1 MDLLTM
7 VAFALALNMDALG
20 TGVAY
25 GIRNIRIPFSSL
37 LIISGMSVLTVVFSM
52 TAGRMVSQ
60 LISPAFAHRLGGI
73 LLLLV
78 GIWILVQSIRDARQ
92 EEGQEDCPGLERT
105 VMQIRIKSLGLVIQ
119 VLREPSIADLDRSG
133 VISAREALLLGAA
146 LAMDALGAGFAVS
159 MFGFSPTLTAAVV
172 GIGHIL
178 LTYVGLLLGK
188 SFACSFLGRQLAM
201 LPGCILIAMGIFK
214 IR

>member
-1 MDLLTM
+1 MELLTLA
-7 VAFALALNMDALG
+7 AFALALNMDALG

-25 GIRNIRIPFSSL
+25 GIRNIRIPFLSL

-52 TAGRMVSQ
+52 TAGSMVAQ
-60 LISPAFAHRLGGI
+60 LISPAFAHRLGGF

-78 GIWILVQSIRDARQ
+78 GIWILVQSIRDTRQ
-92 EEGQEDCPGLERT
+92 EESGDGSAAERT
-105 VMQIRIKSLGLVIQ
+105 VMQIRIKSLGVVIQ

-146 LAMDALGAGFAVS
+146 LAMDAFGAGFAVS
-159 MFGFSPTLTAAVV
+159 MFGFSVTLTAAVV

-178 LTYVGLLLGK
+178 LTYAGLLLGK
-188 SFACSFLGRQLAM
+188 YAACSSIGRQLAM
-201 LPGCILIAMGIFK
+201 VPGCILIAMGIFK
-214 IR
+214 IH

>member
-1 MDLLTM
+1 MEFLIM

-25 GIRNIRIPFSSL
+25 GFRKIRIPFTSL
-37 LIISGMSVLTVVFSM
+37 LIISGMSVLTIVFSM
-52 TAGRMVSQ
+52 SAGKMLAQV
-60 LISPAFAHRLGGI
+60 ISPEFAHRLGGI

-78 GIWILVQSIRDARQ
+78 GIWILVQSLQDAKKDKQ
-92 EEGQEDCPGLERT
+92 EEVSENPT

-119 VLREPSIADLDRSG
+119 VLREPSKADLDNSG
-133 VISAREALLLGAA
+133 VISHREALLLGSA
-146 LAMDALGAGFAVS
+146 LAMDAFGAGFAVS
-159 MFGFSPTLTAAVV
+159 MFGFSIGLTAAVV
-172 GIGHIL
+172 GIGHIV

-188 SFACSFLGRQLAM
+188 YFAYSSFGRQLSM

>member
-1 MDLLTM
+1 MELLTLI
-7 VAFALALNMDALG
+7 AFALALNMDALG

-25 GIRNIRIPFSSL
+25 GLRQIRIPLPSL
-37 LIISGMSVLTVVFSM
+37 LIISGMSVLTILFSM
-52 TAGRMVSQ
+52 TAGRLVAQ

-78 GIWILVQSIRDARQ
+78 GIWILVQSLQETRQ
-92 EEGQEDCPGLERT
+92 EEPQAEQT

-119 VLREPSIADLDRSG
+119 VLREPVRADLDRSG
-133 VISAREALLLGAA
+133 FISAREALLLGAA
-146 LAMDALGAGFAVS
+146 LAMDAFGAGFAVS
-159 MFGFSPTLTAAVV
+159 MFGFSPLLTAAVV
-172 GIGHIL
+172 GFGHII
-178 LTYVGLLLGK
+178 LTYAGLLLGR
-188 SFACSFLGRQLAM
+188 SFACSGLGHRIAL

>member
-1 MDLLTM
+1 MELLTL

-25 GIRNIRIPFSSL
+25 GIRKIRIPFSSL
-37 LIISGMSVLTVVFSM
+37 MIISGMSVLTVVFSM
-52 TAGRMVSQ
+52 TAGRMVAQ
-60 LISPAFAHRLGGI
+60 LISPGFAHRLGGI

-78 GIWILVQSIRDARQ
+78 GIWILVQSIREARR
-92 EEGQEDCPGLERT
+92 EDREDGRELERT
-105 VMQIRIKSLGLVIQ
+105 VMQIRIKSMGLVIQ
-119 VLREPSIADLDRSG
+119 VLREPSMADLDRSG

-146 LAMDALGAGFAVS
+146 LAMDAFGAGFAVS
-159 MFGFSPTLTAAVV
+159 MFGFSPILTAAVV

-178 LTYVGLLLGK
+178 LTYAGLLLGK
-188 SFACSFLGRQLAM
+188 YFACTGIGRQIAM
-201 LPGCILIAMGIFK
+201 LPGCILIAMGILK